1 MIIRLNS
8 EANLVKATEVKLIKT
23 SDYQDTLTF
32 KLPLDEQI
40 FVDEIIRV
48 RTKVMKQDYRVKEI
62 ITKDRFKD
70 VYCEHKFF
78 DCKNIIIP
86 FIDEAHRAGESYND
100 FSRYNSLQS
109 IVAHLNRIMR
119 TKGDTEFKFSTDI
132 DKSGVVECDDTP
144 LFDLIFG
151 EKGILKTFNVELV
164 YDNYKVKFVEKRPSK
179 NTEILFH
186 ENKNVSELQ
195 ETVDFKGII
204 TKLHV
209 TCKYTPDK
217 TEEGKAERERLRAE
231 KRRELFNKSQEKIK
245 AREARQAQ
253 ERALRRQKQEEA
265 YQASRTAPKKT
276 REQIH
281 AEHLQKQRDTE
292 NRILANNAA
301 RRQAREQKFNE
312 REQQRVSRAQDKD
325 DLIFRTVFVSPLVNR
340 YARPYE
346 ASLNFQSSEINSEA
360 ALIAWCNANLFTDE
374 DTRDVPLRNFS
385 FKPVEDDYNVDINDR
400 AMVNFTS
407 IGTTKIVHCCKIEYD
422 ALHDKYLNIEFGVLN
437 KSAIRETIGNLN
449 SKISETNST
458 ISRTYDILDKNFDD
472 YVQKELEAY
481 SELFYIDR
489 GEIDEAINHGFEDAK
504 IEAEKVYGNINTD
517 IENKLAPIRE
527 EVRTTVEAYN
537 QQFITTRETLDRNK
551 AEADRQIRELNKNK
565 VETEKQFREL
575 NQRVTGMQDISSN
588 STVVELK
595 KLVNEAKETGKNINQ
610 KVTELEGNV
619 TREFSSVKAKNENDL
634 KVIRGEIKTGV
645 DGLTSK
651 INSLEQYKNQDG
663 SRTESLKQWV
673 QRDTANQLSR
683 ERTEITRIV
692 DAKGYVKNAEF
703 SNKFNENAQGINR
716 KIEALETYK
725 NQDGTRISSLKQW
738 TQENTASQL
747 STARR
752 GIENWVDGKGYAT
765 TSVVENKVQETA
777 NSISREIRNIRES
790 IPTSVGGR
798 NYITDSDKLTNIT
811 SGGTNWE
818 KTVENG
824 TLVFTK
830 VRATES
836 TGIWAQIM
844 PFLKD
849 NFQNEEVTWSLD
861 VKASKNISFNN
872 VGQETNGFKGRV
884 DVTTQWQR
892 ISHTFTNR
900 YTQHYA
906 FVLYQMLGTCSPGD
920 KIYIKL
926 PKLEKGN
933 IATDWT
939 PAPEDNNA
947 FVKNTEFSNKFNEN
961 AQGINR
967 QLTALEQYKNQ
978 EGVRTNLLKQWTQEN
993 TANQLTAARRSI
1005 ESWVDNKGYATTS
1018 VVNNKVQE
1026 TADSFSREISNVR
1039 NSIPTSVG
1047 GRNRAL
1053 RTTKDWGE
1061 YVSGSSSD
1069 GFNIRLILH
1078 SVLADGLKVGDKLLV
1093 FLEYSIDNV
1102 VRFNNNTITA
1112 KFQALGDVTGWS
1124 ASGRP
1129 FNQNIG
1135 NLSTGNNYKTAK
1147 FEVVL
1152 NSEMIK
1158 NNSWTLEIRVD
1169 GAVSCRAH
1177 TKRCKVEVGDIAT
1190 DWTPAPEDSQQSI
1203 NELNSWKQTT
1213 TQTLNTVSSSLNDTV
1228 RHSQLQITPGS
1239 INFGSNKV
1247 FNGRNLA
1254 SMLSVSPDS
1263 IKAIT
1268 DKLVITP
1275 TNENLVL
1282 PEHRD
1287 TFILNVRNGVLN
1299 KIYGSN
1305 TDLEGEYYFKLAILG
1320 WDTPALYA
1328 SIRVTYI
1335 DETEEWF
1342 NSEFPTPNTRDFE
1355 TSTSVKVQVKST
1367 KKIKYIEPLVYQ
1379 NKWSDFYRFHLKK
1392 LFVGKKKSAE
1402 LIVDGT
1408 IEGKHIKS
1416 STIETGH
1423 LKAGSVTANIVAADA
1438 IKATHLNVDDAMIKK
1453 LVADKAFVSNLWANQ
1468 AFIRTIEAKTIKAT
1482 QIDTESL
1489 RGKTITGATI
1499 DGGEIIGETKI
1510 KLGQHG
1516 FLQPI
1521 SQGLQINAPASY
1533 NANYGV
1539 GFQIHGYKRP
1549 LSDGTTV
1556 PKGVFIYNDDDFSTS
1571 DPTASTNETLLTVN
1585 GMIYCRS
1592 VSDSNGKYHSGYAVP
1607 TITTFDANNSGLYP
1621 IFNIYHQD
1629 DYRGQF
1635 FNYSVPGKYFSVATK
1650 SISDVRFK
1658 KNIKQSKENALR
1670 KIDMIDFKA
1679 FDWKEES
1686 KGHEKLGMIAQEL
1699 EKIESK
1705 FVDLITF
1712 KDGEERYTLNTDI
1725 LNIYSLKAIQELSTQ
1740 NKELQ
1745 IRITKL
1751 EEEIN
1756 G

>member
-8 EANLVKATEVKLIKT
+8 ETNLVKATEVKLIKT

-40 FVDEIIRV
+40 FVDELVGV

-109 IVAHLNRIMR
+109 IVGHLNRIMR

-195 ETVDFKGII
+195 ETVDFKGIV

-281 AEHLQKQRDTE
+281 AEHLQKQQDTE
-292 NRILANNAA
+292 NRILANNEA
-301 RRQAREQKFNE
+301 RRQARIQKFNE

-481 SELFYIDR
+481 SELFNIDR
-489 GEIDEAINHGFEDAK
+489 GEIDEAINQGFEDAK

-537 QQFITTRETLDRNK
+537 QQL
-551 AEADRQIRELNKNK
+551 EATKKELENNRASSLEQLK
-565 VETEKQFREL
+565 EL
-575 NQRVTGMQDISSN
+575 SSRVNNIQDISTN
-588 STVVELK
+588 PTVLELK
-595 KLVNEAKETGKNINQ
+595 QQVAEVKESDSAVKS
-610 KVTELEGNV
+610 KVTELEGSI
-619 TREFSSVKAKNENDL
+619 TREFSSIKSKTENDL
-634 KVIRGEIKTGV
+634 NVVKAEFTKGV
-645 DGLTSK
+645 DGLTRKVS
-651 INSLEQYKNQDG
+651 SLEEYKNQDG

-692 DAKGYVKNAEF
+692 DSKGYVKNTEF
-703 SNKFNENAQGINR
+703 SSKFNDNAQGINR
-716 KIEALETYK
+716 KLDALETYK
-725 NQDGTRISSLKQW
+725 NQDGTRTSALKQW
-738 TQENTASQL
+738 TQ
-747 STARR
+747 
-752 GIENWVDGKGYAT
+752 D
-765 TSVVENKVQETA
+765 
-777 NSISREIRNIRES
+777 
-790 IPTSVGGR
+790 
-798 NYITDSDKLTNIT
+798 
-811 SGGTNWE
+811 
-818 KTVENG
+818 
-824 TLVFTK
+824 
-830 VRATES
+830 
-836 TGIWAQIM
+836 
-844 PFLKD
+844 
-849 NFQNEEVTWSLD
+849 
-861 VKASKNISFNN
+861 
-872 VGQETNGFKGRV
+872 
-884 DVTTQWQR
+884 
-892 ISHTFTNR
+892 
-900 YTQHYA
+900 
-906 FVLYQMLGTCSPGD
+906 
-920 KIYIKL
+920 
-926 PKLEKGN
+926 
-933 IATDWT
+933 
-939 PAPEDNNA
+939 
-947 FVKNTEFSNKFNEN
+947 
-961 AQGINR
+961 
-967 QLTALEQYKNQ
+967 
-978 EGVRTNLLKQWTQEN
+978 N
-993 TANQLTAARRSI
+993 TANQLATARRSI
-1005 ESWVDNKGYATTS
+1005 ESWVDNKGYVTTS

-1026 TADSFSREISNVR
+1026 TANSFSREISNVR
-1039 NSIPTSVG
+1039 ESIPTSLG
-1047 GRNRAL
+1047 GRNYITDSKNLNTKGFYGWDKWEKSVEGDTVVLTKVRGSD
-1053 RTTKDWGE
+1053 TT
-1061 YVSGSSSD
+1061 
-1069 GFNIRLILH
+1069 GFFFNLTELVKTQFQNETLSWSIDIKASRNITFSTVGFETNGQRRVDITINWQRISHTFINKYTNYFAFTFYHPTANFNNGDKIYIRLP
-1078 SVLADGLKVGDKLLV
+1078 KL
-1093 FLEYSIDNV
+1093 EKGNI
-1102 VRFNNNTITA
+1102 
-1112 KFQALGDVTGWS
+1112 
-1124 ASGRP
+1124 AS
-1129 FNQNIG
+1129 
-1135 NLSTGNNYKTAK
+1135 
-1147 FEVVL
+1147 
-1152 NSEMIK
+1152 
-1158 NNSWTLEIRVD
+1158 
-1169 GAVSCRAH
+1169 
-1177 TKRCKVEVGDIAT
+1177 
-1190 DWTPAPEDSQQSI
+1190 DWTPAPEDDQQSI

-1213 TQTLNTVSSSLNDTV
+1213 TGTLNTVTNTLNDTV
-1228 RHSQLQITPGS
+1228 RHSQLQITADS

-1268 DKLVITP
+1268 DRLVISP
-1275 TNENLVL
+1275 ANENLVL

-1299 KIYGSN
+1299 KIYGSKA
-1305 TDLEGEYYFKLAILG
+1305 DLEGEYYFKLAIVG
-1320 WDTPALYA
+1320 WDTPTLYA
-1328 SIRVTYI
+1328 SIHVKYKDGT
-1335 DETEEWF
+1335 DDWF
-1342 NSEFPTPNTRDFE
+1342 NSEFPTHNPISLE
-1355 TSTSVKVQVKST
+1355 TSTSVKVQVNLSKE
-1367 KKIKYIEPLVYQ
+1367 IEYIEPFVFQ
-1379 NKWSDFYRFHLKK
+1379 NKWSNFYRFNLKK
-1392 LFVGKKKSAE
+1392 IFVGKKKSAE

-1438 IKATHLNVDDAMIKK
+1438 IESKHLKVDDAMIKK
-1453 LVADKAFVSNLWANQ
+1453 LVADKAFVTNLWSNQ
-1468 AFIRTIEAKTIKAT
+1468 AFVQNLQAIKVST
-1482 QIDTESL
+1482 VDLSSY
-1489 RGKTITGATI
+1489 RGRIGNFNIGQHWGGSGQWITGLNNFSVGMSDGSWDRTALWVNWGNNWNQAGNKAWYVTPDGRMRCYNKAEFWNEPVVYGNLKVTGDI
-1499 DGGEIIGETKI
+1499 VYDGGRWCYSKI
-1510 KLGQHG
+1510 
-1516 FLQPI
+1516 
-1521 SQGLQINAPASY
+1521 
-1533 NANYGV
+1533 
-1539 GFQIHGYKRP
+1539 
-1549 LSDGTTV
+1549 
-1556 PKGVFIYNDDDFSTS
+1556 
-1571 DPTASTNETLLTVN
+1571 
-1585 GMIYCRS
+1585 
-1592 VSDSNGKYHSGYAVP
+1592 
-1607 TITTFDANNSGLYP
+1607 
-1621 IFNIYHQD
+1621 
-1629 DYRGQF
+1629 
-1635 FNYSVPGKYFSVATK
+1635 
-1650 SISDVRFK
+1650 
-1658 KNIKQSKENALR
+1658 
-1670 KIDMIDFKA
+1670 
-1679 FDWKEES
+1679 
-1686 KGHEKLGMIAQEL
+1686 
-1699 EKIESK
+1699 
-1705 FVDLITF
+1705 
-1712 KDGEERYTLNTDI
+1712 YT
-1725 LNIYSLKAIQELSTQ
+1725 E
-1740 NKELQ
+1740 
-1745 IRITKL
+1745 
-1751 EEEIN
+1751 
-1756 G
+1756 

>member
-1 MIIRLNS
+1 LIIRLNS

-40 FVDEIIRV
+40 FVDELVGV

-78 DCKNIIIP
+78 DCKNIVIP

-109 IVAHLNRIMR
+109 IVGHLNRIMR

-195 ETVDFKGII
+195 ETIDFKEII

-281 AEHLQKQRDTE
+281 AEHLRKQQDTE
-292 NRILANNAA
+292 NRILTNNES
-301 RRQAREQKFNE
+301 RRQERERKFNE
-312 REQQRVSRAQDKD
+312 REQQRVSKQQNKE
-325 DLIFRTVFVSPLVNR
+325 DLIFRTVFVSPLVSR

-437 KSAIRETIGNLN
+437 KSAIRETIGALN
-449 SKISETNST
+449 AKISETNSN
-458 ISRTYDILDKNFDD
+458 ILRTYDILDKNFDD

-481 SELFYIDR
+481 SELFNIDK
-489 GEIDEAINHGFEDAK
+489 GEIEDTINQGFEDAK

-527 EVRTTVEAYN
+527 DVRNTVEAYN
-537 QQFITTRETLDRNK
+537 QQLQATK
-551 AEADRQIRELNKNK
+551 QELEKNK
-565 VETEKQFREL
+565 TDSIEKLKEL
-575 NQRVTGMQDISSN
+575 TDRVNNVQDISTN
-588 STVVELK
+588 PTVLELK
-595 KLVNEAKETGKNINQ
+595 QQVAEAKESGNSIKS
-610 KVTELEGNV
+610 KVTELEGSI
-619 TREFSSVKAKNENDL
+619 TREFSSVKSKTENDL
-634 KVIRGEIKTGV
+634 NVVKAEFTRGV
-645 DGLTSK
+645 DGLTRK
-651 INSLEQYKNQDG
+651 ISSLEEYKNQDG

-673 QRDTANQLSR
+673 QRDTASQLSR
-683 ERTEITRIV
+683 ERTEINRIV
-692 DAKGYVKNAEF
+692 DSKGYVKNTEF
-703 SNKFNENAQGINR
+703 SSKFNDNAQGINR
-716 KIEALETYK
+716 KLDALETYK
-725 NQDGTRISSLKQW
+725 NQDGTRTSALKQW
-738 TQENTASQL
+738 TQDNTASQL
-747 STARR
+747 ATARR
-752 GIENWVDGKGYAT
+752 SIESWVDNKGYVT
-765 TSVVENKVQETA
+765 TSVVNNKVQETA
-777 NSISREIRNIRES
+777 NSFSREISNVRES
-790 IPTSVGGR
+790 IPTSLGGR
-798 NYITDSDKLTNIT
+798 NYITDSKNLKAKTHWGSNKWDESVDGDTIILTKKDGSDKTGFWFNLTDLV
-811 SGGTNWE
+811 
-818 KTVENG
+818 KT
-824 TLVFTK
+824 
-830 VRATES
+830 
-836 TGIWAQIM
+836 Q
-844 PFLKD
+844 
-849 NFQNEEVTWSLD
+849 FQNETLTWSID
-861 VKASKNISFNN
+861 IKASRNITLNS
-872 VGQETNGFKGRV
+872 VGFESNGQKRV
-884 DVTTQWQR
+884 DISTNWTR
-892 ISHTFTNR
+892 ISHTFVNRFSKFYTFTFYEPTTN
-900 YTQHYA
+900 
-906 FVLYQMLGTCSPGD
+906 FNNGD
-920 KIYIKL
+920 KIYIRL

-939 PAPEDNNA
+939 PAPED
-947 FVKNTEFSNKFNEN
+947 
-961 AQGINR
+961 
-967 QLTALEQYKNQ
+967 
-978 EGVRTNLLKQWTQEN
+978 
-993 TANQLTAARRSI
+993 
-1005 ESWVDNKGYATTS
+1005 D
-1018 VVNNKVQE
+1018 
-1026 TADSFSREISNVR
+1026 
-1039 NSIPTSVG
+1039 
-1047 GRNRAL
+1047 
-1053 RTTKDWGE
+1053 
-1061 YVSGSSSD
+1061 
-1069 GFNIRLILH
+1069 
-1078 SVLADGLKVGDKLLV
+1078 
-1093 FLEYSIDNV
+1093 
-1102 VRFNNNTITA
+1102 
-1112 KFQALGDVTGWS
+1112 
-1124 ASGRP
+1124 
-1129 FNQNIG
+1129 
-1135 NLSTGNNYKTAK
+1135 
-1147 FEVVL
+1147 
-1152 NSEMIK
+1152 
-1158 NNSWTLEIRVD
+1158 
-1169 GAVSCRAH
+1169 
-1177 TKRCKVEVGDIAT
+1177 
-1190 DWTPAPEDSQQSI
+1190 QQSI
-1203 NELNSWKQTT
+1203 NDLNSWKQTT
-1213 TQTLNTVSSSLNDTV
+1213 TGTLNTVTNTLNDTV
-1228 RHSQLQITPGS
+1228 RHSQLQITADS
-1239 INFGSNKV
+1239 INFGSNKI
-1247 FNGRNLA
+1247 FNGKNLA

-1268 DKLVITP
+1268 DKLVISP
-1275 TNENLVL
+1275 ANENLVL

-1287 TFILNVRNGVLN
+1287 TYILNVRNGVLN

-1305 TDLEGEYYFKLAILG
+1305 TDLEGEYYFKLAMLG
-1320 WDTPALYA
+1320 WDTPTLYA
-1328 SIRVTYI
+1328 SIHVTYT
-1335 DETEEWF
+1335 DGKEEWF
-1342 NSEFPTPNTRDFE
+1342 NSEFPTPNLVNFE

-1379 NKWSDFYRFHLKK
+1379 NKWSDFYSFHLKK

-1423 LKAGSVTANIVAADA
+1423 LKTGSVTANIIASDA
-1438 IKATHLNVDDAMIKK
+1438 IESKHMKVDDAMI
-1453 LVADKAFVSNLWANQ
+1453 DKIVGNQAFVSKLWARE
-1468 AFIRTIEAKTIKAT
+1468 AFINNLESVKIKST
-1482 QIDTESL
+1482 QIDTNTL
-1489 RGKTITGATI
+1489 QGVRITGGVI

-1516 FLQPI
+1516 FLQPV

-1533 NANYGV
+1533 NANNGV
-1539 GFQIHGYKRP
+1539 GFQIHGYKKT
-1549 LSDGTTV
+1549 LSNGNYV
-1556 PKGVFIYNDDDFSTS
+1556 PKGVFIYNDDNFSSDEAASTS
-1571 DPTASTNETLLTVN
+1571 NETLLTVE
-1585 GMIYCRS
+1585 GMVYCRS
-1592 VSDSNGKYHSGYAVP
+1592 MSDGNGKYHKGYAVP
-1607 TITTFDANNSGLYP
+1607 TITTFDENHSGLFP

-1629 DYRGQF
+1629 DYRGQYF
-1635 FNYSVPGKYFSVATK
+1635 SYSVPGKYFSVATK

-1679 FDWKEES
+1679 FDWKEKG

-1705 FVDLITF
+1705 FVDLIKF
-1712 KDGEERYTLNTDI
+1712 GDGTERYTLNTDN
-1725 LNIYSLKAIQELSTQ
+1725 LNIYSLKAIQELSTE
-1740 NKELQ
+1740 NKELKQ
-1745 IRITKL
+1745 RIIKL
-1751 EEEIN
+1751 EEKVN